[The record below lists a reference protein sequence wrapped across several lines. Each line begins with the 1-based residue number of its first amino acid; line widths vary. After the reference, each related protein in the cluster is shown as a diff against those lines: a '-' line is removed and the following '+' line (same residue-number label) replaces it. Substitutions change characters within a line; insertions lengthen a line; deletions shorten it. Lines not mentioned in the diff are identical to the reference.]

1 MQVLIRLLEGEVIN
15 GGVFLA
21 GSEARV
27 EQEEAARLIGLE
39 KAVAVETVKD
49 TDASTVRRNTA
60 APLSEK

>member
-1 MQVLIRLLEGEVIN
+1 MVLIRLLEGEVIN

-21 GSEARV
+21 GSEVRV
-27 EQEEAARLIGLE
+27 EQAEAARLIGLG

>member
-1 MQVLIRLLEGEVIN
+1 MLVLIRLLEGEVIN

-21 GSEARV
+21 GSEVRV

-39 KAVAVETVKD
+39 RAVAVETVKD
-49 TDASTVRRNTA
+49 ASTTRRSTA